1 MEMPLLKALY
11 EDDFGHELQK
21 MSSFCSSDRH
31 KFKLGSQLK
40 ILNHIVD
47 EKSGAWGLGMCQ
59 LDPFLPSYFKKN

>member
-11 EDDFGHELQK
+11 EDDFGHELR
-21 MSSFCSSDRH
+21 FVAVTGN